1 MAANFREYYNS
12 LSSNEEGNKNMEA
25 FTNAFN
31 GELSVEDR
39 IRLAVGDHDN
49 VIVAADAECNAVV
62 LHSLANLGGTFR
74 CKEDKIVAAVGMGT
88 DPTGVVIA
96 KTSMGV
102 PVKAKGPAYKNLEAC
117 NSTEDLRELMG
128 DTKGVIHHGSN
139 FFPSCT
145 MGSGIS
151 E

>member
-49 VIVAADAECNAVV
+49 VIVAADAEGNAVV

-102 PVKAKGPAYKNLEAC
+102 PVKAKGQLTKIWRPANP
-117 NSTEDLRELMG
+117 RR
-128 DTKGVIHHGSN
+128 I
-139 FFPSCT
+139 
-145 MGSGIS
+145 
-151 E
+151 

>member
-25 FTNAFN
+25 FTNAFS

-49 VIVAADAECNAVV
+49 VIVAADAEGNAVV

-74 CKEDKIVAAVGMGT
+74 CKEDKIVAAVGMGI
-88 DPTGVVIA
+88 DPTATGVVIA
-96 KTSMGV
+96 KSSMGV
-102 PVKAKGPAYKNLEAC
+102 PVK
-117 NSTEDLRELMG
+117 S
-128 DTKGVIHHGSN
+128 
-139 FFPSCT
+139 
-145 MGSGIS
+145 
-151 E
+151 